1 MLWYLIDTGGGMEII
16 GGWFLF
22 SLLVGVL
29 GARMGRNGFLWF
41 ALSVLISPLIAV
53 IALLVTGRAV
63 EPDPNM
69 PTPDTHVSCP
79 ACAELVRN
87 EARVCKHCGCKL
99 VPIKQ

>member
-1 MLWYLIDTGGGMEII
+1 MLSYLIDTGVGVEIL

-41 ALSVLISPLIAV
+41 VLSVLISPV
-53 IALLVTGRAV
+53 IAAIILLVIGRAV
-63 EPDPNM
+63 EADPNR

-79 ACAELVRN
+79 DCAELVRN

-99 VPIKQ
+99 VPIK